1 LRQIGA
7 GPPAGAPGVRA
18 VGSCDLLVGL
28 DANAFPSRLDSTR
41 LAESSRRR
49 YDYLI

>member
-41 LAESSRRR
+41 VGRIVTSALW
-49 YDYLI
+49 LP